1 LAVGREVEGEGALA
15 LEEGEFDVV
24 GEEEEL
30 WGVGRHGG
38 CGG

>member
-1 LAVGREVEGEGALA
+1 LAVGGEVEGEGALA
-15 LEEGEFDVV
+15 LEQGELDVV

-30 WGVGRHGG
+30 WGVGCHGG